1 MRPAQNR
8 VSKLRRVAQEINK
21 DTDTQ
26 HKQDQRNG
34 MVVGKRE
41 VGANNDEID
50 KQKRRGRGA
59 RRSRN

>member
-8 VSKLRRVAQEINK
+8 VSKLRRVTQEINK

-26 HKQDQRNG
+26 HKQDQRDG

-41 VGANNDEID
+41 VDA
-50 KQKRRGRGA
+50 K
-59 RRSRN
+59 